1 MSCARRYLD
10 RRNEQGHRQH
20 NMQQRGPPPASFV
33 SSRPHNTLSY
43 QHDKSGHGTG
53 GGIESLPDNLQQCA
67 RQAISR
73 HHPILTETTFDEGID
88 PYPPA
93 FFIVARMCTLR
104 SQAPASLPCLPC
116 AFNQALLAIS
126 RGYPQKTPCP
136 SLMSCLEQIC
146 QMYDVCD

>member
-93 FFIVARMCTLR
+93 FFIVARSLACAR
-104 SQAPASLPCLPC
+104 SEVKHLHPSPVYPAHSIRRCWLY
-116 AFNQALLAIS
+116 QEV
-126 RGYPQKTPCP
+126 TPRRR
-136 SLMSCLEQIC
+136 LVRL
-146 QMYDVCD
+146 